1 MHKSIK
7 VLKRDISSNEVCDL
21 SNEKRL
27 SFSISALLFLAI
39 LFIIFTCLFI
49 FKAEAHIPLLICVG
63 FLAAVGAV
71 KGHSWKDLESG
82 IVSGIRNGVQPIIVL
97 CLIGIL
103 IGVWEYSG
111 AIPTVTVYAL
121 NLIEPQHLLLTA
133 LFSCLV
139 ISSLVGSSFTTV
151 STIGVA
157 LIGVAAAA
165 GVPLTWAAGAV
176 ICGACFG
183 DKMSPMSDTT
193 NFAAGVGELPIF
205 KHIRHMAGTTIP
217 ALLITILLFFFMGR
231 SLTAAPASTENIQA
245 IINGIEGTVN
255 ISVWSLLSPLL
266 VIVLAV
272 RRMPVIPSLAAGII
286 SAGILAALIQ
296 PGASISSFLSAMQN
310 GPVFSA
316 DTEAVEKILNRGG
329 LQSMMGSVS
338 LIIIAFALGGLM
350 EKIGLI
356 TSLLEGVI
364 KGIHTKGRLV
374 FSTVSSS
381 IGMNLATG
389 EQYLS
394 ILIPGQ
400 SFKKLYD
407 KLGIDRKHLSRSLED
422 GGTLINPMIPW
433 GVSGA
438 FMSSALG
445 VPVIEY
451 LPFVF
456 FLYLSPLF
464 SILFGFRK

>member
-1 MHKSIK
+1 M
-7 VLKRDISSNEVCDL
+7 
-21 SNEKRL
+21 
-27 SFSISALLFLAI
+27 
-39 LFIIFTCLFI
+39 
-49 FKAEAHIPLLICVG
+49 ICVG

-82 IVSGIRNGVQPIIVL
+82 IVSGIRNGVQPIIIL

-205 KHIRHMAGTTIP
+205 KHIRHMAGNDDP
-217 ALLITILLFFFMGR
+217 RSFDHDFAFLFHGPFF
-231 SLTAAPASTENIQA
+231 
-245 IINGIEGTVN
+245 NGGTGFNRKHSSDHKRNRGMVN
-255 ISVWSLLSPLL
+255 ISVFTLLSPLL

-272 RRMPVIPSLAAGII
+272 RRTPVIPSLAAGIV
-286 SAGILAALIQ
+286 SAGIFAALIQ
-296 PGASISSFLSAMQN
+296 PDAGISSFLSAMQN

-350 EKIGLI
+350 EKIGMI

-438 FMSSALG
+438 FMSTALG

>member
-1 MHKSIK
+1 M
-7 VLKRDISSNEVCDL
+7 

-27 SFSISALLFLAI
+27 SFSISALLFMAI

-49 FKAEAHIPLLICVG
+49 FKAEPHIPLLICVG

-82 IVSGIRNGVQPIIVL
+82 IVSGIRNGVQPIIIL

-193 NFAAGVGELPIF
+193 NFAAGVGEPSDFQAYQTYGGNDDPRSFDHDFAFLFHGPF
-205 KHIRHMAGTTIP
+205 FNGGTG
-217 ALLITILLFFFMGR
+217 F
-231 SLTAAPASTENIQA
+231 N
-245 IINGIEGTVN
+245 
-255 ISVWSLLSPLL
+255 
-266 VIVLAV
+266 
-272 RRMPVIPSLAAGII
+272 
-286 SAGILAALIQ
+286 
-296 PGASISSFLSAMQN
+296 
-310 GPVFSA
+310 
-316 DTEAVEKILNRGG
+316 
-329 LQSMMGSVS
+329 
-338 LIIIAFALGGLM
+338 
-350 EKIGLI
+350 
-356 TSLLEGVI
+356 
-364 KGIHTKGRLV
+364 
-374 FSTVSSS
+374 
-381 IGMNLATG
+381 
-389 EQYLS
+389 
-394 ILIPGQ
+394 
-400 SFKKLYD
+400 
-407 KLGIDRKHLSRSLED
+407 RKHSSDHKRNRRHGQHQRLHASVASACDCTCCQTDARHSVACSRD
-422 GGTLINPMIPW
+422 RFRRNFCR
-433 GVSGA
+433 A
-438 FMSSALG
+438 DSA
-445 VPVIEY
+445 
-451 LPFVF
+451 
-456 FLYLSPLF
+456 
-464 SILFGFRK
+464 

>member
-1 MHKSIK
+1 MSK
-7 VLKRDISSNEVCDL
+7 
-21 SNEKRL
+21 EKRL
-27 SFSISALLFLAI
+27 SFSISALLFLVI
-39 LFIIFTCLFI
+39 LLIIFTCLFI
-49 FKAEAHIPLLICVG
+49 FHAEPHLPLLMCVG
-63 FLAAVGAV
+63 FLAVVGAF
-71 KGHSWKDLESG
+71 KGYSWKELESG

-97 CLIGIL
+97 SLIGIL

-121 NLIEPQHLLLTA
+121 KMIEPQALLLTA
-133 LFSCLV
+133 LFSCLI

-157 LIGVAAAA
+157 LIGVAQAA
-165 GVPLTWAAGAV
+165 GIPLTWVAGAV

-183 DKMSPMSDTT
+183 DKMSPLSDTT

-205 KHIRHMAGTTIP
+205 KHIRHMMGTTIP
-217 ALLITILLFFFMGR
+217 ALFITILLFFFMGR
-231 SLTAAPASTENIQA
+231 SLTVASASTENIQT
-245 IINGIEGTVN
+245 IVSGIENIVN
-255 ISVWSLLSPLL
+255 INMLTLLSPLL

-272 RRMPVIPSLAAGII
+272 RRIPVIPSLAAGIV
-286 SAGILAALIQ
+286 SAGILAAFIQ
-296 PGASISSFLSAMQN
+296 PDASFSSFLSAMQN

-316 DTEAVEKILNRGG
+316 ESEAVANILNRGG

-350 EKIGLI
+350 EKTGLI

-364 KGIHTKGRLV
+364 KGIRSKGRLV
-374 FSTVSSS
+374 FSTVASSM
-381 IGMNLATG
+381 GMNLLTG

-407 KLGIDRKHLSRSLED
+407 RLGIERKHLSRSLED

-456 FLYLSPLF
+456 FLYLSPIF
-464 SILFGFRK
+464 SILFGFRKQSKS

>member
-1 MHKSIK
+1 M
-7 VLKRDISSNEVCDL
+7 

-27 SFSISALLFLAI
+27 SFSISALLFVVILAV
-39 LFIIFTCLFI
+39 IFTCLFV
-49 FKAEAHIPLLICVG
+49 FHAEPHVPLLICVG
-63 FLAAVGAV
+63 FLAVVGMF
-71 KGHSWKDLESG
+71 KGYSWKELESG
-82 IVSGIRNGVQPIIVL
+82 IVSGIQNGVQPIIVL
-97 CLIGIL
+97 SLIGML

-121 NLIEPQHLLLTA
+121 NLVEPHYLLLTA
-133 LFSCLV
+133 LFSCLI

-157 LIGVAAAA
+157 LIGVAQAA
-165 GVPLTWAAGAV
+165 GVPLTWVAGAV
-176 ICGACFG
+176 ISGACFG
-183 DKMSPMSDTT
+183 DKMSPLSDTT
-193 NFAAGVGELPIF
+193 NFAAGIGGLPIF
-205 KHIRHMAGTTIP
+205 KHIRHMMGTTIP
-217 ALLITILLFFFMGR
+217 ALLVTILLFFFMGR
-231 SLTAAPASTENIQA
+231 TLTIGAASTDNIQA
-245 IINGIEGTVN
+245 IVSGIENTVD
-255 ISVWSLLSPLL
+255 ISLWTLLSPLL

-272 RRMPVIPSLAAGII
+272 RRMPVIPSLAAGIV

-296 PGASISSFLSAMQN
+296 PDAGISSFLSAMQK

-316 DTEAVEKILNRGG
+316 ETEAVANILNRGG

-350 EKIGLI
+350 EKTGLI

-364 KGIHTKGRLV
+364 RGIRTKGRLV

-381 IGMNLATG
+381 IGMNLLTG

-407 KLGIDRKHLSRSLED
+407 QLGIDRKHLSRSLED

-456 FLYLSPLF
+456 FLYLSPFF
-464 SILFGFRK
+464 SVLFGFRKS

>member
-1 MHKSIK
+1 M
-7 VLKRDISSNEVCDL
+7 

-27 SFSISALLFLAI
+27 SFSISAFLFFSILL
-39 LFIIFTCLFI
+39 IIFICLFV
-49 FKAEAHIPLLICVG
+49 FHADPHMPLLICIG
-63 FLAAVGAV
+63 FLAVVGV
-71 KGHSWKDLESG
+71 LQGFTWKDLENG
-82 IVSGIRNGVQPIIVL
+82 IVSGIRSGVQPLIVL
-97 CLIGIL
+97 SLIGIL

-121 NLIEPQHLLLTA
+121 NIIEPQFLLLTA
-133 LFSCLV
+133 LISCLI

-157 LIGVAAAA
+157 LIGVASAA
-165 GVPLTWAAGAV
+165 GIPLTWVAGAV

-183 DKMSPMSDTT
+183 DKMSPLSDTT

-205 KHIRHMAGTTIP
+205 KHIRHMTGTTIP
-217 ALLITILLFFFMGR
+217 ALLITVLLFFFMGR
-231 SLTAAPASTENIQA
+231 SLTITSGSIDNIRS
-245 IINGIEGTVN
+245 IVNGIENTVD
-255 ISVWSLLSPLL
+255 ISFWTLLSPLL

-272 RRMPVIPSLAAGII
+272 RRMPVIPSLAAGIV
-286 SAGILAALIQ
+286 SAGIIAALIQ
-296 PGASISSFLSAMQN
+296 PDAGISSFLSAMQK

-316 DTEAVEKILNRGG
+316 GSETVENILNRGG
-329 LQSMMGSVS
+329 LQSMMGSIS

-350 EKIGLI
+350 EKTGLI

-364 KGIHTKGRLV
+364 KGIRSKGRLV

-381 IGMNLATG
+381 IAMNLLTG

-400 SFKKLYD
+400 SFKNLYD

-422 GGTLINPMIPW
+422 GGTLVNPMIPW

-445 VPVIEY
+445 VPVTDY

-456 FLYLSPLF
+456 FLYLSPIF
-464 SILFGFRK
+464 SILFGFRKQ